1 MRPSTT
7 QNLVSLFRSAA
18 GLASRRSAAAK
29 KKKPSSASASPGT
42 AKKCPTSSSPLADDA
57 DLKKHLS
64 SITFSSSSS
73 SGSVNLHLKQY
84 KAPLSSKIS
93 NSTGTTLHAIVS
105 DSLNADGRRGG
116 DDKSAELLSNDA
128 SSLLRDEMD
137 LDWDDDHEGKQSFGL
152 AISSSIL
159 SKMTN
164 DSISVQRKNIP
175 RVRNHNWVYK
185 NTHCNRFAKLVK
197 MCGTMLGSEATIE
210 IFGRLG
216 TKTGLNE
223 YNALIRI
230 CMEKARSTND
240 EDVSLEQIYKA
251 YQIFKLVKERGFKI
265 EEEMYGQFLM
275 YLVDYGMVDEF
286 FFFHEIIRDK
296 NLDSLPRLAY
306 YEMLLWMRVKNEEKV
321 QELLGSVTAN
331 EAEEKSLFQ
340 ECYNYL
346 AERLLM
352 ALCEGDR
359 REDFLMLLDKIDIT
373 KVSPVASIQRV
384 FRALGEH
391 LLEPHAERFLLALK
405 RSDIGAENISNF
417 IHEYAVSIPNL
428 AVEDIVIKFRKLHTK
443 FEVLPTS
450 TQYEKLVRYCSEFF
464 KVHEA
469 LCVVDDACESGVG
482 ISLESFHSILDACHK
497 RCEFNLVHQIK
508 SRISQQNLKPN
519 DETIRKMI
527 LLYVKMKDF
536 EGAYEL
542 INDLPNMGIN
552 PTAGMYNT
560 IMAGYFREKK
570 VQSAINVLKEME
582 GADVKPDA
590 LTYSY
595 LINNCHSEKDIIKF
609 FEDMSNSGVKP
620 TRCIFMAL
628 INAYA
633 TCGQIENAKKVIL
646 NEKIPVKD
654 LIEVKAALIEALAEN
669 GQLSDAIKIYEEIKE
684 AKCDLSPKSI
694 RCLID
699 HFQSEGELH
708 KSLQLLKEVNGSPH
722 WDDACFVVISHCVRY
737 ENLRCTIDL
746 LKQLKYKYMNS
757 ERAQDVLFDEVFC
770 LFAEK
775 ESKDMQFGL
784 DLLQALKEE
793 LGVKPSRKSLD
804 FLLTACVSAKDSKA
818 SFIIWKEYKAAGLPY
833 NVLSYVRMYQALLA
847 SGDNKSAA
855 KVLNNIKKDD
865 PHVRCVLKACRNK
878 YIKLPSVER
887 RQKKK
892 KKALVATLG
901 LMDALGANTK

>member
-29 KKKPSSASASPGT
+29 KKKPSSASASPGA

-93 NSTGTTLHAIVS
+93 NSTSTTLHSIVS
-105 DSLNADGRRGG
+105 DSLNADGRRGD
-116 DDKSAELLSNDA
+116 DDKSAELLSDDA
-128 SSLLRDEMD
+128 SSLLHDEMD
-137 LDWDDDHEGKQSFGL
+137 LDWENDHEGKQTFGL
-152 AISSSIL
+152 ADSL
-159 SKMTN
+159 SMLAKMTN
-164 DSISVQRKNIP
+164 DNILLQRKNVTG
-175 RVRNHNWVYK
+175 VRNHRWVYK
-185 NTHCNRFAKLVK
+185 NTHCSRFTKLVN

-251 YQIFKLVKERGFKI
+251 YQIFKLVTERGFKI
-265 EEEMYGQFLM
+265 KEEMYGQLLM
-275 YLVDYGMVDEF
+275 YLVDYGMVEEF

-296 NLDSLPRLAY
+296 SPDSLPRLAY
-306 YEMLLWMRVKNEEKV
+306 YEMLLWMRVKNEEKI
-321 QELLGSVTAN
+321 QELLGSVMAS

-340 ECYNYL
+340 ES
-346 AERLLM
+346 LLM
-352 ALCEGDR
+352 ALCEGGR
-359 REDFLMLLDKIDIT
+359 REDFLMLLDTIDIT

-391 LLEPHAERFLLALK
+391 LLEPHAERFLLVLK

-417 IHEYAVSIPNL
+417 IHEYAVSLPNL
-428 AVEDIVIKFRKLHTK
+428 AVEDIIIKFRKLHTK

-469 LCVVDDACESGVG
+469 LCVVDEACGSGVG
-482 ISLESFHSILDACHK
+482 ISLESFHSILDACYK

-536 EGAYEL
+536 EGAYGL

-560 IMAGYFREKK
+560 IMAEYFREKK

-595 LINNCHSEKDIIKF
+595 LINNCHSEKDIIKI

-620 TRCIFMAL
+620 TKCVFMAL

-633 TCGQIENAKKVIL
+633 ACGQFENAKKVIL
-646 NEKIPVKD
+646 NAKIPVKD
-654 LIEVKAALIEALAEN
+654 LNEVKAALVEALAEN
-669 GQLSDAIKIYEEIKE
+669 GQLSDAIMIYEEIKKAE
-684 AKCDLSPKSI
+684 CDLSPKSI
-694 RCLID
+694 RCLIE
-699 HFQSEGELH
+699 HFQSEGELN
-708 KSLQLLKEVNGSPH
+708 KSLQLLKEVNGSPYWH
-722 WDDACFVVISHCVRY
+722 DACFTVISHCVRY

-746 LKQLKYKYMNS
+746 LKQLQYKYMNADV
-757 ERAQDVLFDEVFC
+757 AQEVLFDEVFC
-770 LFAEK
+770 ILAEK

-793 LGVKPSRKSLD
+793 LGVHPSRKCLD

-818 SFIIWKEYKAAGLPY
+818 SFVIWKEYKAAGLPY

-847 SGDNKSAA
+847 SGDRKSAA
-855 KVLNNIKKDD
+855 KVLNKIKQDD
-865 PHVRCVLKACRNK
+865 PHVRIVLRACRNT
-878 YIKLPSVER
+878 YIKPPSVQK

-892 KKALVATLG
+892 KKALVATMG
-901 LMDALGANTK
+901 LMDALGAKTK